1 MLTLILVTLLTLALL
16 LGGGVWV
23 AFSLIGTGWIVL
35 TFFSTFDTGPILA
48 SDFWGASY
56 GWDLTALPMFVWM
69 GEILFRSGL
78 ADNMFR
84 ALAPWLNRLPGRLL
98 HSNIIGSGLFAAVC
112 GSSAATCATVGKMT
126 LPELERRGY
135 DSNLAIGTLASAST
149 LGLLIPPSIMMIVY
163 GVVTEQS
170 ISRLFIAGVLPGL
183 LLLAL
188 FMGYLMVWSKVV
200 GEPQGRAG
208 FDEPH
213 MSFMAKLRNSAQLI
227 PLLALIGGI
236 LGSIYGGL
244 ASPTEA
250 AAVGVVL
257 SLIIARLNGHMSLS
271 TFKTSIF
278 AALRTSCMIAFIIAG
293 ASFLS
298 SAMSFTQIPMQL
310 AEGIAS
316 LGLSPTMLLV
326 VLTIFLLILG
336 CFLDGISLILLVTSI
351 IMPVVEAAG
360 FDLIWFGIYLI
371 IVVEMSQ
378 ITPPVGFNLFV
389 IQSLTGKDI
398 ITITKATLPFFLLM
412 IFSIVL
418 MHIFPEIVLY
428 LPQAMNGS

>member
-1 MLTLILVTLLTLALL
+1 MLTLSLVAILVLALL
-16 LGGGVWV
+16 LGGGVWI
-23 AFSLIGTGWIVL
+23 AFALLGTGWIAL
-35 TFFSTFDTGPILA
+35 TFFGSFEPGPILA

-135 DSNLAIGTLASAST
+135 DGNLAIGTLASAST

-170 ISRLFIAGVLPGL
+170 ISRLFIAGILPGL
-183 LLLAL
+183 LLLGL
-188 FMGYLMVWSKVV
+188 FMTYLIGWSLLV
-200 GEPQGRAG
+200 GARQGRAG
-208 FDEPH
+208 QAESRMP
-213 MSFMAKLRNSAQLI
+213 MLSKIRNSAQLI
-227 PLLALIGGI
+227 PLLVLIGGI

-257 SLIIARLNGHMSLS
+257 SMLIARGNGHFNKTIFLDSL
-271 TFKTSIF
+271 F
-278 AALRTSCMIAFIIAG
+278 AALRTACMIAFIIAG

-298 SAMSFTQIPMQL
+298 SALSFTQLPMQL
-310 AEGIAS
+310 ANAITEM
-316 LGLSPTMLLV
+316 GLSPTMLLV
-326 VLTIFLLILG
+326 VLTLFLLVLG

-351 IMPVVEAAG
+351 IMPLIEGAG
-360 FDLIWFGIYLI
+360 IDLIWFGIYLV

-389 IQSLTGKDI
+389 IQGLTGKDI
-398 ITITKATLPFFLLM
+398 ITITRATLPFFLLM
-412 IFSIVL
+412 ILAVVL
-418 MHIFPEIVLY
+418 LHLFPEIVLY
-428 LPQAMNGS
+428 LPQAMN

>member
-1 MLTLILVTLLTLALL
+1 
-16 LGGGVWV
+16 
-23 AFSLIGTGWIVL
+23 
-35 TFFSTFDTGPILA
+35 
-48 SDFWGASY
+48 
-56 GWDLTALPMFVWM
+56 
-69 GEILFRSGL
+69 
-78 ADNMFR
+78 
-84 ALAPWLNRLPGRLL
+84 
-98 HSNIIGSGLFAAVC
+98 
-112 GSSAATCATVGKMT
+112 
-126 LPELERRGY
+126 
-135 DSNLAIGTLASAST
+135 
-149 LGLLIPPSIMMIVY
+149 
-163 GVVTEQS
+163 
-170 ISRLFIAGVLPGL
+170 GVLPGL
-183 LLLAL
+183 LLRAL
-188 FMGYLMVWSKVV
+188 FMGYRAIWSTVS

-208 FDEPH
+208 HDEPP

-257 SLIIARLNGHMSLS
+257 SLIIARLNGHMSPS
-271 TFKTSIF
+271 TFKTSLF

-310 AEGIAS
+310 AEGIAA

-326 VLTIFLLILG
+326 VLTLFLLILG

-351 IMPVVEAAG
+351 IMPVIQAAG

>member
-1 MLTLILVTLLTLALL
+1 MLTLSLATLSTLAVL
-16 LGGGVWV
+16 LGGGVWI
-23 AFSLIGTGWIVL
+23 AFALLGTGWIAL
-35 TFFSTFDTGPILA
+35 SAFTTFDVGPILA

-84 ALAPWLNRLPGRLL
+84 ALSPWLNRIPGRLL

-135 DSNLAIGTLASAST
+135 SETLAVGTLASAST

-170 ISRLFIAGVLPGL
+170 ISRLFMAGVGPGVL
-183 LLLAL
+183 LLGL
-188 FMGYLMVWSKVV
+188 FMGYLVIWSLTA
-200 GEPQGRAG
+200 GRNGGAGHAEPTLSLADKIR
-208 FDEPH
+208 H
-213 MSFMAKLRNSAQLI
+213 SWQLL

-236 LGSIYGGL
+236 LGSIYGGV

-250 AAVGVVL
+250 AAIGVVL
-257 SLIIARLNGHMSLS
+257 SMLIARLNGH
-271 TFKTSIF
+271 FDRGIF
-278 AALRTSCMIAFIIAG
+278 LESMFAGLRTSCMIAFIIAG

-298 SAMSFTQIPMQL
+298 SAMSFTQLPAQL
-310 AEGIAS
+310 ATAIGE
-316 LGLSPTMLLV
+316 LGLSPNVLLIVLTLFLLV
-326 VLTIFLLILG
+326 LG

-351 IMPVVEAAG
+351 VMPLIDAAG
-360 FDLIWFGIYLI
+360 IDPIWFGIYLV
-371 IVVEMSQ
+371 IVVEISQ

-389 IQSLTGKDI
+389 IQGLTGKNI
-398 ITITKATLPFFLLM
+398 FTIAKATLPFFLLM
-412 IFSIVL
+412 LAAIVL
-418 MHIFPEIVLY
+418 MRLVPEIVLY
-428 LPQAMNGS
+428 LPRAMSG

>member
-1 MLTLILVTLLTLALL
+1 MLTISLVTLLALAVLLGSGVWIAYALL
-16 LGGGVWV
+16 
-23 AFSLIGTGWIVL
+23 GTGFIVL
-35 TFFSTFDTGPILA
+35 TLFFPLEPGPILA

-78 ADNMFR
+78 ANNMFQ
-84 ALAPWLNRLPGRLL
+84 ALSPWLGRIPGRLL

-126 LPELERRGY
+126 LPELEKRGY
-135 DSNLAIGTLASAST
+135 DNDLAIGTLASAST

-170 ISRLFIAGVLPGL
+170 ISRLFIAGVGPGL
-183 LLLAL
+183 MLLGL
-188 FMGYLMVWSKVV
+188 FMTYVIGWSLLV
-200 GEPQGRAG
+200 GNRRGAVGKRDSDMPLRQ
-208 FDEPH
+208 
-213 MSFMAKLRNSAQLI
+213 KLSGSLQLL

-250 AAVGVVL
+250 AASGVVL
-257 SLIIARLNGHMSLS
+257 SMLIARANGHFNA
-271 TFKTSIF
+271 TIFKDALF
-278 AALRTSCMIAFIIAG
+278 AAVRTSCMIAFIIAG

-298 SAMSFTQIPMQL
+298 SAMSFTQLPMDL
-310 AEGIAS
+310 AEKIGAM
-316 LGLSPTMLLV
+316 GLSPAWLLV
-326 VLTIFLLILG
+326 VLTLFLLVLG

-351 IMPVVEAAG
+351 IMPVIETAG
-360 FDLIWFGIYLI
+360 FDLIWFGIYLV

-389 IQSLTGKDI
+389 IQGLTGRDI
-398 ITITKATLPFFLLM
+398 MSITRATLPFFLLM
-412 IFSIVL
+412 IVAIVL
-418 MHIFPEIVLY
+418 MSLFPGIATY
-428 LPQAMNGS
+428 LPQAMSG

>member
-1 MLTLILVTLLTLALL
+1 MLTLSLVTILALALL
-16 LGGGVWV
+16 LGGGVWI
-23 AFSLIGTGWIVL
+23 AFALLGTGWIAL
-35 TFFSTFDTGPILA
+35 TFFGSFEPGPILA

-135 DSNLAIGTLASAST
+135 DGNLAIGTLASAST

-170 ISRLFIAGVLPGL
+170 ISRLFIAGILPGL
-183 LLLAL
+183 LLLGL
-188 FMGYLMVWSKVV
+188 FMTYLIGWSLLV
-200 GEPQGRAG
+200 GNRQGRAG
-208 FDEPH
+208 EGAAH
-213 MSFMAKLRNSAQLI
+213 MPFGQKLRNSAQLI

-257 SLIIARLNGHMSLS
+257 SMLIARGNGHFNKAIFLDSL
-271 TFKTSIF
+271 F
-278 AALRTSCMIAFIIAG
+278 AALRTACMIAFIIAG

-298 SAMSFTQIPMQL
+298 SAMSFTQLPMQL
-310 AEGIAS
+310 ANAIAEM
-316 LGLSPTMLLV
+316 GLSPTMLLV
-326 VLTIFLLILG
+326 VLTLFLLVLG

-351 IMPVVEAAG
+351 IMPLIESAG
-360 FDLIWFGIYLI
+360 IDLIWFGIYLV

-389 IQSLTGKDI
+389 IQGLTGKDI
-398 ITITKATLPFFLLM
+398 ITITRATLPFFLLM
-412 IFSIVL
+412 ILAVVL
-418 MHIFPEIVLY
+418 LHLFPGIALY
-428 LPQAMNGS
+428 LPQAMN

>member
-1 MLTLILVTLLTLALL
+1 MLTLSLATLFTLAIL
-16 LGGGVWV
+16 LGGGVWI
-23 AFSLIGTGWIVL
+23 AFALLGTGWIAL
-35 TFFSTFDTGPILA
+35 TGFSSFEVGPILA

-84 ALAPWLNRLPGRLL
+84 ALSPWLNRLPGRLL

-135 DSNLAIGTLASAST
+135 SETLAIGTLASAST

-170 ISRLFIAGVLPGL
+170 ISRLFMAGVGPGL

-188 FMGYLMVWSKVV
+188 FMVYLVIWSLTAGKRGGAGHAEASMPFLDKV
-200 GEPQGRAG
+200 
-208 FDEPH
+208 
-213 MSFMAKLRNSAQLI
+213 RNSWRLI
-227 PLLALIGGI
+227 PLLVLIGGI
-236 LGSIYGGL
+236 LGSIYGGV

-257 SLIIARLNGHMSLS
+257 SMIIARFNGH
-271 TFKTSIF
+271 FDKSIF
-278 AALRTSCMIAFIIAG
+278 LESMFAGLRTSCMIAFIIAG

-298 SAMSFTQIPMQL
+298 SAMSFTQLPTQL
-310 AEGIAS
+310 ASAIAAM
-316 LGLSPTMLLV
+316 GLSPNVLLV
-326 VLTIFLLILG
+326 MLTLFLLVLG

-351 IMPVVEAAG
+351 IMPLINAAG
-360 FDLIWFGIYLI
+360 IDPIWFGIYLV
-371 IVVEMSQ
+371 IVVEISQ

-389 IQSLTGKDI
+389 IQGLTGKNI
-398 ITITKATLPFFLLM
+398 FTIAKATLPFFLLM
-412 IFSIVL
+412 LFAIVL
-418 MHIFPEIVLY
+418 MRAFPEIVLY
-428 LPQAMNGS
+428 LPQAMNR

>member
-1 MLTLILVTLLTLALL
+1 MLTLSLVTILALALL
-16 LGGGVWV
+16 LGSGVWI
-23 AFSLIGTGWIVL
+23 AFALLGTGWIAL
-35 TFFSTFDTGPILA
+35 TFFGSFEPGPILA

-135 DSNLAIGTLASAST
+135 DGNLAIGTLASAST

-170 ISRLFIAGVLPGL
+170 ISRLFIAGILPGL
-183 LLLAL
+183 LLLGL
-188 FMGYLMVWSKVV
+188 FMTYLIGWSLLV
-200 GEPQGRAG
+200 GNRQGRAG
-208 FDEPH
+208 EGAAH
-213 MSFMAKLRNSAQLI
+213 MPFGQKLRNSAQLI

-257 SLIIARLNGHMSLS
+257 SMLIARGNGHFNKAIFLDSL
-271 TFKTSIF
+271 F
-278 AALRTSCMIAFIIAG
+278 AALRTACMIAFIIAG

-298 SAMSFTQIPMQL
+298 SAMSFTQLPMQL
-310 AEGIAS
+310 ANAIAEM
-316 LGLSPTMLLV
+316 GLSPTMLLV
-326 VLTIFLLILG
+326 VLTLFLLVLG

-351 IMPVVEAAG
+351 IMPLIESAG
-360 FDLIWFGIYLI
+360 IDLIWFGIYLV

-389 IQSLTGKDI
+389 IQGLTGKDI
-398 ITITKATLPFFLLM
+398 ITITRATLPFFLLM
-412 IFSIVL
+412 ILAVVL
-418 MHIFPEIVLY
+418 LHLFPGIALY
-428 LPQAMNGS
+428 LPQAMN

>member
-1 MLTLILVTLLTLALL
+1 MLTLSLATLFTLAIL
-16 LGGGVWV
+16 LGGGMWI
-23 AFSLIGTGWIVL
+23 AFALLGTGWIAL
-35 TFFSTFDTGPILA
+35 TGFSSFEVGPILA

-84 ALAPWLNRLPGRLL
+84 ALSPWLNRLPGRLL

-135 DSNLAIGTLASAST
+135 SETAAIGTLASAST

-170 ISRLFIAGVLPGL
+170 ISRLFMAGIGPGL
-183 LLLAL
+183 MLLAL
-188 FMGYLMVWSKVV
+188 FMIYLVIWSLTAGKHGGAGHPEPSMPFLDKV
-200 GEPQGRAG
+200 
-208 FDEPH
+208 
-213 MSFMAKLRNSAQLI
+213 RNSWRLI
-227 PLLALIGGI
+227 PLLILIGGI
-236 LGSIYGGL
+236 LGSIYGGV

-257 SLIIARLNGHMSLS
+257 SMLIARWNGH
-271 TFKTSIF
+271 FDKAIF
-278 AALRTSCMIAFIIAG
+278 LESMFAGLRTSCMIAFIIAG

-298 SAMSFTQIPMQL
+298 SAMSFTQLPTQL
-310 AEGIAS
+310 ANAIAAM
-316 LGLSPTMLLV
+316 GLSPNVLLV
-326 VLTIFLLILG
+326 MLTLFLLVLG

-351 IMPVVEAAG
+351 IMPLISAAG
-360 FDLIWFGIYLI
+360 IDPIWFGIYLV
-371 IVVEMSQ
+371 IVVEISQ

-389 IQSLTGKDI
+389 IQGLTGKNI
-398 ITITKATLPFFLLM
+398 FTIAKATLPFFLLM
-412 IFSIVL
+412 LFAIVL
-418 MHIFPEIVLY
+418 MRAFPEIVLY
-428 LPQAMNGS
+428 LPQAMNR